1 MIRDPV
7 DAVEVTDKPSSREHS
22 NPTSCTVVSEKA
34 CDLTEMHMVHDNNI
48 LFDYGLKFYTPPYP
62 YQQESKAKEKI
73 KLLNMFV
80 SEAVLVHNLAG
91 QVYDTKRCYQLL
103 RFER

>member
-48 LFDYGLKFYTPPYP
+48 LFD
-62 YQQESKAKEKI
+62 
-73 KLLNMFV
+73 
-80 SEAVLVHNLAG
+80 
-91 QVYDTKRCYQLL
+91 
-103 RFER
+103 